1 MSLQRARWRPLMPFL
16 YPQRIARPARSIHIQ
31 PTNRNHAK
39 VHKSMAVQ
47 LQKAA
52 SIQRDDIKNDLGL
65 LSGPYLQ
72 PTKVRRIQE
81 ADFYGAQATS

>member
-16 YPQRIARPARSIHIQ
+16 YPHRIAQPARSIHLQ
-31 PTNRNHAK
+31 PTNRNYAK

-52 SIQRDDIKNDLGL
+52 SKQSDDLKNDLGL

-72 PTKVRRIQE
+72 IAKARRTQE

>member
-1 MSLQRARWRPLMPFL
+1 MPFL
-16 YPQRIARPARSIHIQ
+16 YPQRIARPARSIHLQ

-39 VHKSMAVQ
+39 VFKSMAVQ
-47 LQKAA
+47 MQKATSKQKDA
-52 SIQRDDIKNDLGL
+52 FKNDMGL

-72 PTKVRRIQE
+72 TGIVSRTQE